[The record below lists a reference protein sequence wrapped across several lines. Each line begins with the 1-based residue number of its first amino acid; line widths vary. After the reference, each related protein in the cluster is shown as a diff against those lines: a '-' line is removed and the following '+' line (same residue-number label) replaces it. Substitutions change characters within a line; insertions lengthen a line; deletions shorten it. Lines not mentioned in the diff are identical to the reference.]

1 MKTASALARD
11 RFCCFLV
18 PAWLASLLNP
28 LQFFS
33 MMIVQVVEKDKD
45 RTIHDEIVITM
56 VTQRQLLVIIR
67 WLQRKSS
74 DESDNHARVPA
85 NDFASNIFPKA
96 LLFIIGFKIN
106 LHLNSRTNV
115 MRLLYLFMTSRLE
128 DGQWSSNTFQS
139 PASDDFS
146 TKSLR
151 LEK

>member
-33 MMIVQVVEKDKD
+33 MMIVQVVEKEKDKD

-74 DESDNHARVPA
+74 VESDDNHARVPA
-85 NDFASNIFPKA
+85 NDSASNIFPKA

-128 DGQWSSNTFQS
+128 DGHSTH
-139 PASDDFS
+139 FS
-146 TKSLR
+146 ERWFLNKVTPP
-151 LEK
+151 